1 MTGLLAEKGKT
12 TSKRDR
18 LLTVD
23 VCADCFSGLG
33 FVQIPIKQKRTRHLT
48 MTGLLAE
55 RGGLTSLPS
64 ANTNWLSLPLKL
76 FFLKTVHRTVFFTE
90 KPSRV
95 QIPPKTKKGTRHL
108 TMTGLLAERGGFEPP
123 VRNYRTPAFQ
133 ASTLNHSDIS
143 PCV

>member
-95 QIPPKTKKGTRHL
+95 QIPFNYTKKMITTKCSNHFFG
-108 TMTGLLAERGGFEPP
+108 GERGINVF
-123 VRNYRTPAFQ
+123 AFGK
-133 ASTLNHSDIS
+133 H
-143 PCV
+143 